1 MDLDQVLSALGY
13 SDRPGSFLRAGTVE
27 FRQAENYGHIFRHAT
42 RQPCSLK
49 GVYQLS
55 PPEDGGPAVPVVYV
69 CEAKDE
75 VAARQIH
82 QLVWNQDIVPFVL
95 VYTPRGIRLYSGFEF
110 TQARAGKPDEGLL
123 VPLIQFNEIQ
133 KLLEP
138 LSAESID
145 SGKLW
150 THPGMKVRPEKRVYW
165 QLLESLRKL
174 DRWLRDHGLQS
185 QRSRHALMG
194 KYVYLHYLEGRGIL
208 SAERLEHWGVERSS
222 VFGRQATAKGLAA
235 ITAKLDGFLNG
246 RVFPLKFRGKDAPTD
261 DHVQRVAATFAGDE
275 IGEKSWQLHLDFQAY
290 DFSYI
295 PIETISM
302 IYEQFLHMPEEEG
315 AAESDEA
322 TEGRKAGAY
331 YTPIPV
337 VNFMLS
343 ELDQHR
349 PLHRGV
355 TCFDPSCGSG
365 AFLVQCFR
373 RLVERVYPSGRKK
386 PTPFDLK
393 RLLQTHI
400 FGTDMDD
407 DACSVAEFSLVVTLL
422 DYVTPPDLLEH
433 PRFRLPDLR
442 NRNIFHSDFFNEQ
455 LRHPNRLGK
464 RLFHWIVGNPP
475 WKRLETT
482 KLEER
487 DKRALKWMQD
497 NAEKRPVGKYA
508 LSQAFTWRCAEFL
521 HSKGESALLLPAMT
535 LFEDVSEAHRRELF
549 SQCRLR
555 TVANYSNFAR
565 VLFKGR
571 AEQPAAALF
580 FSKREKAPEDEET
593 ITFFSPLI
601 ANQEQNRPSGPGER
615 NEVWSIVING
625 NEIRDLRFADIA
637 TGSGLPW
644 KLAMWGS
651 PLDQE
656 LISRMDRKWKKLGAL
671 EAGWNRREE
680 MFVPKNEVEVFGIS
694 EGLQLRDKKKG
705 GRDLDA
711 VPEVSGKQELV
722 TQELARL
729 RRLFAV
735 PRHALIKVQDDRA
748 YARKGRAKLPLAI
761 SRPPHVV
768 IGAARNYAIYSDEFI
783 VVPPRQVGVVSLV
796 GDECLLKA
804 LALFL
809 SSDFAYYH
817 QFLHSTQ
824 MGIKYE
830 VATLESLRGIP
841 FPVQALKP
849 EVLSVWVAL
858 HDQLAQTSPR
868 RPEDDEDAFH
878 DGQPQ
883 LLKRLNQL
891 VAEALGLSE
900 RDQALIHD
908 LVHVKL
914 ALNDGQVRPAA
925 MNPPSSSEIQ
935 TYAQWLQRELD
946 DFIGEDS
953 ERQHAVTV
961 LHDEHS
967 GFVAIDFTKDK
978 TRWRCVTVREAG
990 CADASTLRQT
1000 RDRLRREHSQWVYFD
1015 RDLRIYQ
1022 GRKIY
1027 LFKPLERFHWTRTQA
1042 ILDAAEIIGDTL
1054 SSAPSAQTVP

>member
-13 SDRPGSFLRAGTVE
+13 SDRPGRFLRAGTAE
-27 FRQAENYGHIFRHAT
+27 FRQAENYGHIFRHAAK
-42 RQPCSLK
+42 QPCSLK

-75 VAARQIH
+75 VAARRVH

-110 TQARAGKPDEGLL
+110 SQSGAGNPDEGLL
-123 VPLIQFNEIQ
+123 APLVQFNQIHE
-133 KLLEP
+133 LLEP

-145 SGKLW
+145 SGRLW
-150 THPGMKVRPEKRVYW
+150 RHTGMKIRPEKRVYW

-174 DRWLRDHGLQS
+174 DRWLRDNGLQS

-208 SAERLEHWGVERSS
+208 SAERLERWGIERSS
-222 VFGRQATAKGLAA
+222 VFGRKATAKGLAA

-261 DHVQRVAATFAGDE
+261 EHVQRVAATFAGDE
-275 IGEKSWQLHLDFQAY
+275 IEEKSWQLHLDFQAY

-315 AAESDEA
+315 AEESDEA
-322 TEGRKAGAY
+322 SEGRKAGAY

-337 VNFMLS
+337 VNFMLA

-355 TCFDPSCGSG
+355 TCYDPSCGSG

-373 RLVERVYPSGRKK
+373 KLVERVYPPGRKK

-407 DACSVAEFSLVVTLL
+407 DACSVAEFSLVLTLL

-455 LRHPNRLGK
+455 LRLPNRLGK
-464 RLFHWIVGNPP
+464 RRFHWVVGNPP

-482 KLEER
+482 KLEDR
-487 DKRALKWMQD
+487 DKRALKWMKD

-521 HSKGESALLLPAMT
+521 HAKGEAALLLPAMT
-535 LFEDVSEAHRRELF
+535 LFEDVSEGHRRAF
-549 SQCRLR
+549 FNAFQVH
-555 TVANYSNFAR
+555 TVANFANLAE
-565 VLFKGR
+565 VLFAGR
-571 AEQPAAALF
+571 SRVPAAAIIF
-580 FSKREKAPEDEET
+580 RSFEPSSTPDPET
-593 ITFFSPLI
+593 STAFFSPLI

-615 NEVWSIVING
+615 NEVWSMVING
-625 NEIRDLRFADIA
+625 NEIRDLRYADIA
-637 TGSGLPW
+637 SGSGLPW

-651 PLDQE
+651 PLDQA
-656 LISRMDRKWKKLGAL
+656 LIRRMERKWKKLGEL
-671 EAGWNRREE
+671 EAKWKPTKRE
-680 MFVPKNEVEVFGIS
+680 FVAEAAHQLFMIS
-694 EGLQLRDKKKG
+694 EGPQLKEADGDGRTFLDEVKDKRVLDVELLKDWTQVFSFAQFNLPENKHLYLRERGGWKG
-705 GRDLDA
+705 LH
-711 VPEVSGKQELV
+711 VC
-722 TQELARL
+722 
-729 RRLFAV
+729 
-735 PRHALIKVQDDRA
+735 
-748 YARKGRAKLPLAI
+748 
-761 SRPPHVV
+761 RPPHVMV
-768 IGAARNYAIYSDEFI
+768 SAARNFAVFSDEYL
-783 VVPPRQVGVVSLV
+783 VVWSRQIGIGSPSK
-796 GDECLLKA
+796 DADMLKA
-804 LALFL
+804 LALYL
-809 SSDFAYYH
+809 NSDFAYYH
-817 QFLHSTQ
+817 AFLSAAELGVKRDRANLD
-824 MGIKYE
+824 GIKQ
-830 VATLESLRGIP
+830 LPCPLS
-841 FPVQALKP
+841 ALQRDQIR
-849 EVLSVWVAL
+849 EWAAL
-858 HDQLAQTSPR
+858 HDHLAQTSPR
-868 RPEDDEDAFH
+868 RPDDDENAFH

-883 LLKRLNQL
+883 LLERLNQL
-891 VAEALGLSE
+891 IAEALGLSE

-925 MNPPSSSEIQ
+925 MNPPSPSEIQ
-935 TYAQWLQRELD
+935 TYAEWLQRELD
-946 DFIGEDS
+946 DFIGEDFD
-953 ERQHAVTV
+953 RQHAVSV
-961 LHDEHS
+961 LHDERS
-967 GFVAIDFTKDK
+967 GFVAIDFTTD
-978 TRWRCVTVREAG
+978 TNRWHTVSVREAG
-990 CADASTLRQT
+990 SADAATLRQT

-1022 GRKIY
+1022 GRRTF

-1042 ILDAAEIIGDTL
+1042 MLDATEIIGDTL
-1054 SSAPSAQTVP
+1054 SSTPSPQTAA